1 MDETPEKAAFGLTPT
16 SVNPL
21 LSDAEVIVA
30 SVPQQPESM
39 TLVAPFLLSAQEAT
53 SRSELKPWLTGAA
66 TRAGSLTSPLGPR

>member
-1 MDETPEKAAFGLTPT
+1 MVETPEKAAFGLIPT

-39 TLVAPFLLSAQEAT
+39 TLVPPFLLGAQEAT
-53 SRSELKPWLTGAA
+53 SRSELKPWLTGGA
-66 TRAGSLTSPLGPR
+66 TRAGSLTAL